1 MRTDLSDYIENSI
14 MALIHSIQHKTA
26 LALNTDDSK
35 IPVPDGITVRV
46 TLNTVP
52 TLLLLHA

>member
-14 MALIHSIQHKTA
+14 MTLIHSIQHKTA